1 MTINEIYTAINW
13 LFENRRNKLLQW
25 AINTFG
31 CDSLI
36 HIQLTTAR
44 FADAAREI
52 AEYDLCVQLEL
63 VELMYN

>member
-1 MTINEIYTAINW
+1 MTVNEIYTAIDW

-25 AINTFG
+25 AIDTFG
-31 CDSLI
+31 EYSI
-36 HIQLTTAR
+36 VHIYLKNAH
-44 FADAAREI
+44 FPEAAREI